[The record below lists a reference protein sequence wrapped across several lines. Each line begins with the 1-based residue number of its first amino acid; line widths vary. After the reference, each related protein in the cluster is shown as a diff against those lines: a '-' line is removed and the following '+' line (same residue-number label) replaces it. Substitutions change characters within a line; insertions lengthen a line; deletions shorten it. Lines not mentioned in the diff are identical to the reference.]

1 MKTKLHQSK
10 LKLAVLS
17 AIVAGS
23 MGLST
28 TSYAAA
34 PLSGSMLVS
43 TLVGVS
49 CTMSVI
55 GNIAFDN
62 YDTTAATPTQSSTG
76 KIEST
81 CTSGGA
87 VIITLG
93 QGGTLDTD
101 STAAA
106 PKREM
111 KNGASVLPYNLY
123 KDNAYST
130 TWGNTEATGK
140 SFTATGI
147 AQTSFVYAEIS
158 PGEPVISGTYSDT
171 ISVTLNY

>member
-49 CTMSVI
+49 CTMSVA
-55 GNIAFDN
+55 GNIAFTN
-62 YDTTAATPTQSSTG
+62 YDTTAAEPTQSSTG

-130 TWGNTEATGK
+130 TWGNTPATGK

-158 PGEPVISGTYSDT
+158 PAQPVISGTYSDT
-171 ISVTLNY
+171 ISVTLSY